1 MTATRRAGA
10 AGRDRGAS
18 GPPRG
23 RLVVHGH
30 FHQPPR
36 EDPFT
41 GRVPREAGA
50 APHHDWN
57 TRIAA
62 ECYRPLAA
70 EGAFRRLSFDVGVPL
85 ADWLAAHEREV
96 ERALVDGDG
105 AAPGGLALAIP
116 YHHTILP
123 LATIAERRT
132 ELRWGLRSFEA
143 RFGRPARGAWL
154 PETAV
159 DLATLRLLADAGIEF
174 TILAPWQAEDEGL
187 DTRRPYRVELGDGRE
202 LTVVLYDAGISGAV
216 SFDPAATADADRFAR
231 DVVATR
237 LAGTPFEDGT
247 PGLVLVA
254 TDGELYG
261 HHQPFRDLFLARLLS
276 IGTGGAGGGADAGR
290 AAGAAGPDFE
300 VAGLAAALDA
310 SPRPFPA
317 IRIRDRTSWS
327 CHHGVAR
334 WGWECPDARDGR
346 WKAPLRA
353 ALARL
358 AAGIDAV
365 ATARLAPA
373 GIALE
378 PLRDDYAEVLVDA
391 ESSAAFAAR
400 WLPRRSPVAPE
411 ELLALLEAS
420 RWRLAM
426 FASDGWFWD
435 DPLRLETKG
444 VLRAAAR
451 AARLVDGLAGTGLER
466 ALRDDLSLVVSP
478 SSRIDGAAIYRLA
491 LEEVGQ
497 PG

>member
-1 MTATRRAGA
+1 MTASRRAGA
-10 AGRDRGAS
+10 AERDRDAS
-18 GPPRG
+18 GPARG
-23 RLVVHGH
+23 RLVVHAH

-62 ECYRPLAA
+62 ECYRPLAT

-85 ADWLAAHEREV
+85 ADWLAAHERQV
-96 ERALVDGDG
+96 ERALVAGDR

-116 YHHTILP
+116 FHHTILP
-123 LATIAERRT
+123 LATIPERRT
-132 ELRWGLRSFEA
+132 EIRWGLRSFEA

-202 LTVVLYDAGISGAV
+202 LTVALYDAGISGAI
-216 SFDPAATADADRFAR
+216 SFDPGATADADRFAR
-231 DVVATR
+231 EVVAPR
-237 LAGTPFEDGT
+237 LAGTPFDDGT
-247 PGLVLVA
+247 PGLLLVA

-276 IGTGGAGGGADAGR
+276 TATDGPTDAGPT
-290 AAGAAGPDFE
+290 AAGPAVTGYE
-300 VAGLAAALDA
+300 LAGLAAAIDA

-358 AAGIDAV
+358 ATGIDAV
-365 ATARLAPA
+365 AAATLAPA

-378 PLRDDYAEVLVDA
+378 PLRDDYAEVLVGA
-391 ESSAAFAAR
+391 ETRDDFAAR
-400 WLPRRSPVAPE
+400 WLPRRSPVAPD
-411 ELLALLEAS
+411 ELVTLLEAS

-451 AARLVDGLAGTGLER
+451 AARLVDGLGGTGLER
-466 ALRDDLSLVVSP
+466 ALREDLSLVVSP
-478 SSRIDGAAIYRLA
+478 SSHLDGAAIYRLA